1 MGHVSQNPGSGESR
15 ELTAIGPGSNET
27 CNSFLP
33 FRYHERSRETIDDY
47 IALYNYIYREREVNS
62 HG

>member
-47 IALYNYIYREREVNS
+47 IAL
-62 HG
+62 